1 MNTKDIIK
9 CLEKRCKDCNINI
22 KRLNKTE
29 ETDEDEGKFVAGYD
43 SDNNEIILCVKGK
56 TKVWEAVFLA
66 HEFSHSLWEKNY
78 VYKNTKPLKY
88 KEYDTNTFF
97 IELQVE
103 ALTLKIL
110 QELKAN
116 RKIIDFCKKAVIT
129 NLKDYL
135 T

>member
-1 MNTKDIIK
+1 MNTSDVIK
-9 CLEKRCKDCNINI
+9 SLEKRCKDCGITIN
-22 KRLNKTE
+22 RLDKAV
-29 ETDEDEGKFVAGYD
+29 ETDDEGDYVAGYD
-43 SDNNEIILCVKGK
+43 SDTSEITLCIKGK

-78 VYKNTKPLKY
+78 VYNTTKPLKY
-88 KEYDTNTFF
+88 KEYDDNTFF

-116 RKIIDFCKKAVIT
+116 KRIIGFCRKSIIT

-135 T
+135 